1 MDAKVLNFLESGKI
15 VVLNFGKVKKRL
27 YICTIFYKIGDFSMN
42 TIALDNKTYNNIEW
56 YARQKNI
63 SVTEAAISV
72 LNSFLDK
79 IKPKEHQK
87 DKFYIAPEVKALEV
101 GFQCPNE
108 LSDDYKK
115 EMGEILTEKY
125 L

>member
-1 MDAKVLNFLESGKI
+1 MDAKVLNLQKSGKI
-15 VVLNFGKVKKRL
+15 VVLNCGKVKKRL

>member
-1 MDAKVLNFLESGKI
+1 
-15 VVLNFGKVKKRL
+15 
-27 YICTIFYKIGDFSMN
+27 MN

-72 LNSFLDK
+72 LNSFLDR

-115 EMGEILTEKY
+115 EKGEILTEKY